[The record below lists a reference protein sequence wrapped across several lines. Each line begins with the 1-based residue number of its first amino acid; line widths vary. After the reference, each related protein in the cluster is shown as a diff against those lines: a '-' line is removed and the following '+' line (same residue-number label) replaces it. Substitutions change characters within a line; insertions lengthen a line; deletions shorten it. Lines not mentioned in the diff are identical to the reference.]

1 MQTLRV
7 CVRHGG
13 SAPLHPQAPAFA
25 SAPGPRPKPR
35 QRRSLRTPL
44 KGGSLPLGPRQAP
57 PRWRRSRGG
66 PLEPLKRRVFPRRSG
81 DAPGPRSAR
90 FRGRRQGHGPEPRPA
105 LRRWTTLFDDA
116 SVFWMAIFHLSVKA
130 VSRKAGRS
138 ATAAAAYRAGQ
149 AIDCEREGR
158 RHDYTRKQGVEHA
171 EIIVPSEASWARDRS
186 VLWNAA
192 EAAEK
197 RSNSTVARE
206 YELALPAELPALAR
220 VALAREFA
228 QAVSDRYGVAADIA
242 IHAPGREGDHRN
254 WHAHV
259 LTTTRIVTAEGLGA
273 KTRQLDDQKT
283 GPEQVK
289 ELRSLWAEMANQALE
304 RQGFSERISEKSH
317 ASRLEEAREVL
328 AQAPERSEARDAAL
342 SAVVALEVLADHPAP
357 HLGPTV
363 AAIERR
369 AQRIAEAERGGYSPV
384 TRLGEQ
390 WGQAERVRKAVEHY
404 LGAARE
410 LSCEIGAFAREKAEQ
425 GLEQAREAW
434 GVVKDRLG
442 LGSGVEA
449 GAAPG
454 LGSGP
459 ADRAQAEKR
468 EGVAPEDSFME
479 RRQARQAEAAP
490 SPERP
495 EREGA
500 FMERYQAERAQ
511 DSGQG
516 SERAAAPRTFEEF
529 RGAGQEP
536 QKQEPEPASA
546 PARDDLQGND
556 LQGLAD
562 QKAAEALA
570 RYEERQARALSQR
583 ADKLAEAALA
593 RLAEKEAERER
604 QEQQEREERAR
615 QAARQRQR
623 GHGQE
628 R

>member
-1 MQTLRV
+1 
-7 CVRHGG
+7 
-13 SAPLHPQAPAFA
+13 
-25 SAPGPRPKPR
+25 
-35 QRRSLRTPL
+35 
-44 KGGSLPLGPRQAP
+44 
-57 PRWRRSRGG
+57 
-66 PLEPLKRRVFPRRSG
+66 
-81 DAPGPRSAR
+81 
-90 FRGRRQGHGPEPRPA
+90 
-105 LRRWTTLFDDA
+105 
-116 SVFWMAIFHLSVKA
+116 MAIFHLSVKA

-138 ATAAAAYRAGQ
+138 ATAAAAYRAGE

-206 YELALPAELPALAR
+206 YELALPTELPALAR
-220 VALAREFA
+220 VGLAREFA

-259 LTTTRIVTAEGLGA
+259 LTTTRVVTAEGLGA

-289 ELRSLWAEMANQALE
+289 ELRSLWAGMANQALE
-304 RQGFSERISEKSH
+304 RQGCSERISEKSH

-342 SAVVALEVLADHPAP
+342 SAVVALEVLAEHPAP

-369 AQRIAEAERGGYSPV
+369 AQRIVGAERFGYSPV
-384 TRLGEQ
+384 TRIGEQ

-410 LSCEIGAFAREKAEQ
+410 LSREIGAFAREKAEH

-442 LGSGVEA
+442 LGSGVGA
-449 GAAPG
+449 GSGP
-454 LGSGP
+454 GP

-468 EGVAPEDSFME
+468 EGVAPEGSFME

-490 SPERP
+490 TPSPERP
-495 EREGA
+495 ERESA
-500 FMERYQAERAQ
+500 FMERYQAEQAR
-511 DSGQG
+511 GQG
-516 SERAAAPRTFEEF
+516 QGAERAAAPRTFEEF
-529 RGAGQEP
+529 RGAGREP
-536 QKQEPEPASA
+536 QRQEPEQAPA
-546 PARDDLQGND
+546 PARDDLQEND
-556 LQGLAD
+556 LQALAD

-570 RYEERQARALSQR
+570 RYEERQARALSER

-615 QAARQRQR
+615 QAAERQR
-623 GHGQE
+623 GRGQG

>member
-1 MQTLRV
+1 
-7 CVRHGG
+7 
-13 SAPLHPQAPAFA
+13 
-25 SAPGPRPKPR
+25 
-35 QRRSLRTPL
+35 
-44 KGGSLPLGPRQAP
+44 
-57 PRWRRSRGG
+57 
-66 PLEPLKRRVFPRRSG
+66 
-81 DAPGPRSAR
+81 
-90 FRGRRQGHGPEPRPA
+90 
-105 LRRWTTLFDDA
+105 
-116 SVFWMAIFHLSVKA
+116 MAIYHLSVKA

-138 ATAAAAYRAGQ
+138 ATAAAAYRA
-149 AIDCEREGR
+149 AERIECDREGR
-158 RHDYTRKQGVEHA
+158 VHDYTRKQSVEHA

-206 YELALPAELPALAR
+206 YELALPAELPAFER

-289 ELRSLWAEMANQALE
+289 ELRSLWAKMANQALE

-342 SAVVALEVLADHPAP
+342 SAVVALEVLAEHPAP

-369 AQRIAEAERGGYSPV
+369 AQRIAGAERGGYSPV
-384 TRLGEQ
+384 TRIGEQ
-390 WGQAERVRKAVEHY
+390 WGQARRVREAVEHY

-410 LSCEIGAFAREKAEQ
+410 FSREIGAFAREKTEQ
-425 GLEQAREAW
+425 GLEHAREAW

-442 LGSGVEA
+442 LGSGVGAGVGSGSADRAPPEKGE
-449 GAAPG
+449 GAAPE
-454 LGSGP
+454 GS
-459 ADRAQAEKR
+459 
-468 EGVAPEDSFME
+468 FLE

-490 SPERP
+490 APSPERQ
-495 EREGA
+495 ERDGA

-511 DSGQG
+511 EPTQDA
-516 SERAAAPRTFEEF
+516 ERAPAPRTLEEF
-529 RGAGQEP
+529 RRAGQEP
-536 QKQEPEPASA
+536 RKQEPEQPQAS
-546 PARDDLQGND
+546 ARDDLQAV
-556 LQGLAD
+556 AD

-583 ADKLAEAALA
+583 ADQLAEAALA

-615 QAARQRQR
+615 QAAERQR
-623 GHGQE
+623 GRGQG

>member
-1 MQTLRV
+1 
-7 CVRHGG
+7 
-13 SAPLHPQAPAFA
+13 
-25 SAPGPRPKPR
+25 
-35 QRRSLRTPL
+35 
-44 KGGSLPLGPRQAP
+44 
-57 PRWRRSRGG
+57 
-66 PLEPLKRRVFPRRSG
+66 
-81 DAPGPRSAR
+81 
-90 FRGRRQGHGPEPRPA
+90 
-105 LRRWTTLFDDA
+105 
-116 SVFWMAIFHLSVKA
+116 MAIYHLSVKA

-138 ATAAAAYRAGQ
+138 ATAAAAYRA
-149 AIDCEREGR
+149 AERIECDREGR
-158 RHDYTRKQGVEHA
+158 VHDYTRKQSVEHA

-197 RSNSTVARE
+197 RINSTVARE
-206 YELALPAELPALAR
+206 YELALPAELPASER
-220 VALAREFA
+220 IGLAREFA

-289 ELRSLWAEMANQALE
+289 ELRSLWADMANHALE
-304 RQGFSERISEKSH
+304 RQGCSERISEKSH

-328 AQAPERSEARDAAL
+328 AQAPERSETRDSAL
-342 SAVVALEVLADHPAP
+342 AEVVALEVLAEHLAP
-357 HLGPTV
+357 HMGPTV

-369 AQRIAEAERGGYSPV
+369 AQRMAEAEGRERQPV
-384 TRLGEQ
+384 TRIGEQ
-390 WGQAERVRKAVEHY
+390 WSQARRVREAVEHY

-410 LSCEIGAFAREKAEQ
+410 LSREIGLLAREKAGQ

-434 GVVKDRLG
+434 GVVKERLG
-442 LGSGVEA
+442 LGVGPVSGAEA
-449 GAAPG
+449 GTAIGRDAAG
-454 LGSGP
+454 L
-459 ADRAQAEKR
+459 AEKR
-468 EGVAPEDSFME
+468 EGAPPEGSFLDRHM
-479 RRQARQAEAAP
+479 ARPAEAMSGP
-490 SPERP
+490 SPEQR

-500 FMERYQAERAQ
+500 FLERRQADRAQ
-511 DSGQG
+511 ESGQG
-516 SERAAAPRTFEEF
+516 GEREAAPRTLEDF
-529 RGAGQEP
+529 RGVAQEP
-536 QKQEPEPASA
+536 QPSQHSRQRQAPEAAGEPQAA
-546 PARDDLQGND
+546 ARDDLQA
-556 LQGLAD
+556 LAD

-570 RYEERQARALSQR
+570 RYEERQARALSER

-593 RLAEKEAERER
+593 RLAEKQAAQERQEIQEREERER
-604 QEQQEREERAR
+604 QERAR